1 MCVFKRISLFPFLID
16 SRGGKKLDTEAFIEE
31 KTKELKKTVAGEKV
45 IVALSGG
52 VDSSVAAVLA
62 HKALGK
68 QLQAVFLDDGLM
80 REKEGEEVKNI
91 FAKLGIEVTVKDVQ
105 QSFFDAL
112 KGITDP
118 EEKRKA
124 FRDTFYKALGAA
136 VKESQ
141 AKFMIQGTIKAD
153 VIETKKGI
161 KTQHNVLEQIGVDPS
176 AYQLQILEPL
186 VELFKPD
193 VREVSRTLGLPEE
206 LSERM
211 PFPGPGLATRCVG
224 ECTPERIEI
233 VRKTHVIVEDEIR
246 KAGLK
251 PFQAFAVLLNDRG
264 TGLDAEG
271 NRNFGN
277 IIVVRSIESEN
288 AMTGTA
294 TDVPMNVLQKI
305 SERIVAGTPS
315 VTRVLYELT
324 GKPPATIE
332 YI

>member
-1 MCVFKRISLFPFLID
+1 MNTK
-16 SRGGKKLDTEAFIEE
+16 AFIEE
-31 KTKELKKTVAGEKV
+31 KIDYLKESVGREKA

-52 VDSSVAAVLA
+52 VDSSVAAILA
-62 HKALGK
+62 HKALGER
-68 QLQAVFLDDGLM
+68 LQAVFLDDGLM
-80 REKEGEEVKNI
+80 RQGEGEEVKSI
-91 FAKLGIEVTVKDVQ
+91 FAKLGIDVSIKNVQ
-105 QSFFDAL
+105 REFFDAL
-112 KGITDP
+112 KGLIDP

-124 FRDTFYKALGAA
+124 FRDTFYKALGTV

-153 VIETKKGI
+153 VMETKRGV

-176 AYQLQILEPL
+176 KYELKILEPL
-186 VELFKPD
+186 VELFKPG
-193 VREVSRTLGLPEE
+193 VREVGRALGLPAE

-224 ECTPERIEI
+224 EVTPERIGI
-233 VRKTHVIVEDEIR
+233 VRKAHVIVEDEIG
-246 KAGLK
+246 KAGLH
-251 PFQAFAVLLNDRG
+251 PFQAFAVLLQDRG
-264 TGLDAEG
+264 TGLDGEG

-277 IIVVRSIESEN
+277 IVIVRSIESKD
-288 AMTGTA
+288 ALTGTA
-294 TDVPMNVLQKI
+294 TDVPISVLKKI
-305 SERIVAGTPS
+305 SERVVAEIPC